1 MKERWKNRIED
12 LANGIKSVE
21 GDRVADFDEAK
32 LKGSVVEL
40 LQPEENK
47 YSPGTELVKSED
59 FELKSTNRIN
69 QENSNPVFPNDYPN
83 GLPNGN
89 TALPQAKPSKIK
101 KLIENAKIVLTPFS
115 YYYNKMDIG
124 DAFYFTQ
131 RFYAPILVG
140 FMAFV
145 VLFILIIA
153 FLVAVI
159 VAINTMKI
167 NIHKTS
173 YSFINLAS
181 ANALTF
187 NEAFTDKDLQPVEA
201 VIGEINGYFDQ
212 IITAILIGLLI
223 ALGFSCLFFVLSL
236 LSSLTTFR
244 RHIIKL
250 RVGKW
255 TLPVD
260 RETFAVK
267 DSVGYS
273 GIVIS
278 NFMIGFVIVLITL
291 GIVFML
297 LCLKLFWEFIIEN
310 YMIFIVMLAP
320 VVIEKFVMIVME
332 SATLRPGFVT
342 WRPYFLVLIIL
353 NRIFSIMDLLLTY
366 LGIIS
371 GFVSGIVRYVI
382 SVLVLAFGITR
393 VDKPMLPQWILK
405 LLWLDSA
412 NSCYYSAILMYHNH
426 NDPFF
431 VTMARLLCI
440 SLTV

>member
-1 MKERWKNRIED
+1 MRMRWKNRIEE
-12 LANGIKSVE
+12 LAKSIKSAG
-21 GDRVADFDEAK
+21 GDKMSDLDDFRLRGSISEP
-32 LKGSVVEL
+32 LKQED
-40 LQPEENK
+40 NK
-47 YSPGTELVKSED
+47 NNPSSTLVKDED
-59 FELKSTNRIN
+59 IDLKSDKRIN
-69 QENSNPVFPNDYPN
+69 PDKRYQVFPNDYLNNPPN
-83 GLPNGN
+83 GDL
-89 TALPQAKPSKIK
+89 ALPPAKPSKIK

-115 YYYNKMDIG
+115 YYYNSMDIG

-145 VLFILIIA
+145 VLFILVIA
-153 FLVAVI
+153 LLIAVI

-187 NEAFTDKDLQPVEA
+187 NEAFTDKDLQPVES
-201 VIGEINGYFDQ
+201 VIGEINGYFDE
-212 IITAILIGLLI
+212 IISAILLGLVI
-223 ALGFSCLFFVLSL
+223 ALAFACLFFVASVI
-236 LSSLTTFR
+236 SSLTTFR

-250 RVGKW
+250 RIGKW

-267 DSVGYS
+267 ESVGYS

-278 NFMIGFVIVLITL
+278 NFMIGFVIVLVTL
-291 GIVFML
+291 GLVFML

-310 YMIFIVMLAP
+310 YMIFVVILTP
-320 VVIEKFVMIVME
+320 VVIEKVVMIVMQ

-342 WRPYFLVLIIL
+342 WRPYFPIFVIK
-353 NRIFSIMDLLLTY
+353 NRIFSIIDLFLTY
-366 LGIIS
+366 LGIIG
-371 GFVSGIVRYVI
+371 GFVSGIVRYVV

-405 LLWLDSA
+405 FLWLDSA

-431 VTMARLLCI
+431 ITMARLLCI
-440 SLTV
+440 F